1 MTRVLWKLAGKKIK
15 LSYLEEMFKLVAEM
29 ETEFLS

>member
-1 MTRVLWKLAGKKIK
+1 MTRVLWKLVGKKIN
-15 LSYLEEMFKLVAEM
+15 LRYLQEMFKLVAEM

>member
-1 MTRVLWKLAGKKIK
+1 MTRVLWKLVGKKIK
-15 LSYLEEMFKLVAEM
+15 LRYLQEMFKLVAEM